1 MGQLLHLAD
10 VPEITI
16 SAGRWQPLNERLG
29 ITNFGISAVVVE
41 PGEDPDIE
49 HDEGDSGHQEV
60 YVVVTGRAAFQFG
73 EEHVEAGPGDVV
85 ALPDPHE
92 TRSYRALEPGT
103 RIICLGARPGAE
115 HPYGRWIAEEAAKE
129 AG

>member
-1 MGQLLHLAD
+1 MSHLLHLAD

-49 HDEGDSGHQEV
+49 HDEGASGHQEV
-60 YVVVTGRAAFQFG
+60 YVVVTGRAAFRCG
-73 EEHVEAGPGDVV
+73 DEHVEAGPGDVV